1 VRNPQSVDTRSPKTF
16 ADIRIKCRASDGVDV
31 RCCHDGV
38 APCRRA
44 NAQASAIS
52 SERRMAPGGTD
63 DGGATRMKGRIWQ
76 QYRLLSPD
84 DQRTYKYWLKAN
96 AVAGLIASV
105 ALVAMICLSANST
118 RPSNSVVT
126 AGHQQR

>member
-1 VRNPQSVDTRSPKTF
+1 
-16 ADIRIKCRASDGVDV
+16 
-31 RCCHDGV
+31 
-38 APCRRA
+38 
-44 NAQASAIS
+44 
-52 SERRMAPGGTD
+52 
-63 DGGATRMKGRIWQ
+63 MKGRIWQ

>member
-1 VRNPQSVDTRSPKTF
+1 VHNLQSVNTRSPKTI
-16 ADIRIKCRASDGVDV
+16 ADIRIKCRAFDGVDV
-31 RCCHDGV
+31 RCCHDG
-38 APCRRA
+38 ARPTGERMHKL
-44 NAQASAIS
+44 SAIS

-84 DQRTYKYWLKAN
+84 DQRTFKYWLKAN
-96 AVAGLIASV
+96 AVAGVIASV
-105 ALVAMICLSANST
+105 ALVAMICLSANSA

-126 AGHQQR
+126 AGHQRR